1 MTSCYFLDSTVSKQ
15 NVLDHLKYEV
25 DKESSV
31 VMAIKPNIN
40 YKSGDSFK
48 PRHAYIVIDYCL
60 EIKAIKLYNRNHCTK
75 SFALF
80 KNLPLS
86 LIKTAN
92 QN

>member
-1 MTSCYFLDSTVSKQ
+1 
-15 NVLDHLKYEV
+15 
-25 DKESSV
+25 
-31 VMAIKPNIN
+31 MAIKPNIN

-75 SFALF
+75 SFALC

-86 LIKTAN
+86 LIKTADQNKGELWITIN
-92 QN
+92 QLKNRRVVIHFLC